1 MNGDMASSRV
11 SLDDRRHQLIEATI
25 AEMRESGVQSVT
37 LRSVAKRAQA
47 SLATVHYCFENKE
60 ALIQAAVVRW
70 LATMVEYAVSI
81 PTDQGFDATV
91 SSFAEMFWAD
101 LEGTPEDV
109 LAQIELVLWAK
120 RHEESS
126 HMSSLIYTGYEVEL
140 AELFSAS
147 FAHEHPGKHFDAAR
161 FVRLLLAIFDG
172 CSLQFILQPELPVHR
187 ENFFLLVS
195 SVVASAT
202 QPR

>member
-1 MNGDMASSRV
+1 MASSRV

-25 AEMRESGVQSVT
+25 GEMRANGVQSIT

-60 ALIQAAVVRW
+60 ALIQAAVLRW
-70 LATMVEYAVSI
+70 LSNMVEYAAHI
-81 PTDQGFDATV
+81 PAGQGFSATV
-91 SSFAEMFWAD
+91 NTFAEMFWAD
-101 LEGTPEDV
+101 LERTPEDV

-120 RHEESS
+120 RHEDSTAI
-126 HMSSLIYTGYEVEL
+126 SSLIYTGYEDEL
-140 AELFSAS
+140 ADLFSAS
-147 FAHEHPGKHFDAAR
+147 FSNEYPDKSLDAPR

-187 ENFFLLVS
+187 ENFFHLVHNMI
-195 SVVASAT
+195 ASAP
-202 QPR
+202 QGR

>member
-1 MNGDMASSRV
+1 MASSRV
-11 SLDDRRHQLIEATI
+11 SLEERRHQLIEATI

-37 LRSVAKRAQA
+37 LRSVAKRAEA

-60 ALIQAAVVRW
+60 DLIQAAVRRW
-70 LATMVEYAVSI
+70 LSTMVEYAGSI

-91 SSFAEMFWAD
+91 SAFAEMFWAD
-101 LEGTPEDV
+101 LESTPEDV

-120 RHEESS
+120 RHEASS
-126 HMSSLIYTGYEVEL
+126 NISSLIYPGYEVEL
-140 AELFSAS
+140 AALFSAS
-147 FAHEHPGKHFDAAR
+147 FAHEHPGAAFDAPS

-187 ENFFLLVS
+187 ENFFLLVR

-202 QPR
+202 RAR